1 MRWKNLLSD
10 PNFDIRDTL
19 LAEVEADNIDKDAL
33 ILAFTKWCSTDTIAE
48 MLDEN
53 EMWVAS

>member
-19 LAEVEADNIDKDAL
+19 LAEVEAGTIDKDAL
-33 ILAFTKWCSTDTIAE
+33 ILAFTKWFSADDIAT

-53 EMWVAS
+53 EMWVES